1 MKFSIFYLNF
11 IHYFTILT
19 IYIMDLNKAQI
30 IGRITQD
37 LELKQTPNGQNVMS
51 FSVATNRNW
60 TDSSGMKQEQVEFHN
75 VVLWWKL
82 AEIADQYLNKWS
94 KLFLEW
100 RIQTR
105 SWEAQDGSK
114 RYKTEIVWENM
125 IMLDSKTDS
134 ENFSKK
140 AESSSNNTP
149 AVKKT
154 ESKKEEE
161 ISIEDIPF

>member
-1 MKFSIFYLNF
+1 
-11 IHYFTILT
+11 
-19 IYIMDLNKAQI
+19 MDLNKAQI

-75 VVLWWKL
+75 VVLWGKL
-82 AEIADQYLNKWS
+82 AEIANQYLNKWS

-134 ENFSKK
+134 ENFSK
-140 AESSSNNTP
+140 SSKVTNNSP
-149 AVKKT
+149 AVKK
-154 ESKKEEE
+154 SSPKAEEE

>member
-1 MKFSIFYLNF
+1 
-11 IHYFTILT
+11 
-19 IYIMDLNKAQI
+19 MDLNKAQI

-60 TDSSGMKQEQVEFHN
+60 TDSSGIKQEQVEFHN
-75 VVLWWKL
+75 VVLWGKL
-82 AEIADQYLNKWS
+82 AEIANQYLNKWS

-134 ENFSKK
+134 ENFSK
-140 AESSSNNTP
+140 SSHTSNNSP
-149 AVKKT
+149 AVKK
-154 ESKKEEE
+154 SSPKAEEE

>member
-1 MKFSIFYLNF
+1 
-11 IHYFTILT
+11 
-19 IYIMDLNKAQI
+19 NKAQI

-51 FSVATNRNW
+51 FSVATNRSW
-60 TDSSGMKQEQVEFHN
+60 TDGSGTKQEQVEFHN
-75 VVLWWKL
+75 VVLWGKL
-82 AEIADQYLNKWS
+82 AEIANQYLKKGS
-94 KLFLEW
+94 KLFIEG

-114 RYKTEIVWENM
+114 RYKTEIVGENM
-125 IMLDSKTDS
+125 IMLDSRPTSDS
-134 ENFSKK
+134 NQFN
-140 AESSSNNTP
+140 SSNEGANKSP

-154 ESKKEEE
+154 SAKKEEE

>member
-1 MKFSIFYLNF
+1 
-11 IHYFTILT
+11 
-19 IYIMDLNKAQI
+19 MDLNKAQI

-37 LELKQTPNGQNVMS
+37 LELKQTPNGQNVVS

-60 TDSSGMKQEQVEFHN
+60 TDWNGMKQEQVEFHN

-82 AEIADQYLNKWS
+82 AEIANQYLKKWS
-94 KLFLEW
+94 KIFIEW

-105 SWEAQDGSK
+105 SWEAQDWTK

-125 IMLDSKTDS
+125 IMLDSKSDS
-134 ENFSKK
+134 DWFS
-140 AESSSNNTP
+140 SSSNSWYNETP
-149 AVKKT
+149 AVKRST
-154 ESKKEEE
+154 PMAEEE

>member
-1 MKFSIFYLNF
+1 
-11 IHYFTILT
+11 
-19 IYIMDLNKAQI
+19 MDLNKAQI
-30 IGRITQD
+30 IGRITQE
-37 LELKQTPNGQNVMS
+37 LELKQTPNGQNVVS

-60 TDSSGMKQEQVEFHN
+60 TDNSWMKQEQVEFHN

-94 KLFLEW
+94 KVFIEW

-105 SWEAQDGSK
+105 SWEAQDWTK

-125 IMLDSKTDS
+125 IMLDSKSDS
-134 ENFSKK
+134 DWFSQ
-140 AESSSNNTP
+140 SSNDSMNNSA
-149 AVKKT
+149 AVKKST
-154 ESKKEEE
+154 PKAEEE

>member
-1 MKFSIFYLNF
+1 
-11 IHYFTILT
+11 
-19 IYIMDLNKAQI
+19 MDLNKAQI

-37 LELKQTPNGQNVMS
+37 LELKQTPNGQNVVS

-60 TDSSGMKQEQVEFHN
+60 TDWSGMKQEQVEFHN

-82 AEIADQYLNKWS
+82 AEIANQYTSKWS
-94 KLFLEW
+94 KVFIEG

-125 IMLDSKTDS
+125 IMLDSKSDS
-134 ENFSKK
+134 SVNNFSTNKK
-140 AESSSNNTP
+140 NDWMNQSP
-149 AVKKT
+149 AVKKST
-154 ESKKEEE
+154 PKDEEE
-161 ISIEDIPF
+161 ISIDDIPF